1 MVKYV
6 YDFSEGDKSM
16 KDLLGGKGAN
26 LAEMTKLG
34 LPVPPGFTI
43 TTEACRA
50 YLKESTVPESLAT
63 EVTTALRGVEDQMGR
78 HLGDP
83 SDPLLVSVRSGAK
96 FSMPGMMETV
106 LNIGLNDE
114 SVLGLAAVSGNERFA
129 WDSYRRLIQM
139 FGKTV
144 LDIDGDLFSDA
155 LDELKAERGVK
166 GDTELTAEDLKGLV
180 DTFKGIVKEQTGKDF
195 PQDPRT
201 QMDMGI
207 EAVFRSWNTERAR
220 IYRRR
225 ERIPHDLGTAVN
237 ICTMVFGNMG
247 ENSGTG
253 VCFTRD
259 PSSGHSGV
267 YGDYLENAQGED
279 VVAGIR
285 NTLALSDLER
295 INKPVYDELRAIM
308 RKLETHYRDM
318 CDIEFTVERGKL
330 WMLQTRVGKRTAA
343 AAFRIATQL
352 LGEKLITRDEAL
364 GRVTGDQLTQLMF
377 PQFDAKAEKELIA
390 RGMAASPGAAV
401 GKIAF
406 NNAQAVEAAEKGIKT
421 VLVRRETN
429 PDDLPGMVAAEG
441 VLTARGGKTSHA
453 AVVARGMGKTCVCGA
468 ESLVIDEAAGTV
480 TIGDLVLTAEDTIAI
495 DGQTGEIF
503 RGEVPVADS
512 PVTTYLADGLE
523 AGIAAAGEDQGTREL
538 VEAVDK
544 LLAHADK
551 VRRLH
556 VRANADT
563 PLDSKRAIAFGAEG
577 IGLCRTEHMFLGE
590 RRPLVERAILS
601 APESDERQAAF
612 NELEKLQ
619 KQDFLEMLEVMD
631 GKAMTVR
638 LIDPPL
644 HEFMPALIEL
654 ETKVAVGKATGTLDP
669 ADEAMLVE
677 VRRMHEQNPMLG
689 LRGVRLGI
697 YLPGLFALQMRAL
710 CEAAAQLVARGLDPR
725 PEIMVPLVGSVR
737 ELQLVREEGEG
748 IIASVAAARG
758 VDLSGVSIGAMIELP
773 RAAMTAEDLAEEA
786 DFFSFGTNDLTQT
799 VWGFSRDDVEGVF
812 FPQYIEA
819 GIFGVSPFES
829 IDVHG
834 VGTLVSE
841 GVRRA
846 RSTKPNIK
854 LGVCGE
860 HGGDPQSI
868 HFFHNVGV
876 DYVSCSPFRVP
887 VARLEA
893 GRAAVEDHVD
903 MTA

>member
-50 YLKESTVPESLAT
+50 YLKESAVPESCLPT
-63 EVTTALRGVEDQMGR
+63 EAPARCAASKTDGPPPRRPRRPAPGLRAKRRKVLHAR
-78 HLGDP
+78 HDG
-83 SDPLLVSVRSGAK
+83 
-96 FSMPGMMETV
+96 TV

-180 DTFKGIVKEQTGKDF
+180 DTFKGIVKEQTGEDF

-364 GRVTGDQLTQLMF
+364 
-377 PQFDAKAEKELIA
+377 
-390 RGMAASPGAAV
+390 AASPA
-401 GKIAF
+401 
-406 NNAQAVEAAEKGIKT
+406 
-421 VLVRRETN
+421 
-429 PDDLPGMVAAEG
+429 
-441 VLTARGGKTSHA
+441 TS
-453 AVVARGMGKTCVCGA
+453 
-468 ESLVIDEAAGTV
+468 
-480 TIGDLVLTAEDTIAI
+480 
-495 DGQTGEIF
+495 
-503 RGEVPVADS
+503 S
-512 PVTTYLADGLE
+512 P
-523 AGIAAAGEDQGTREL
+523 
-538 VEAVDK
+538 
-544 LLAHADK
+544 
-551 VRRLH
+551 
-556 VRANADT
+556 
-563 PLDSKRAIAFGAEG
+563 S
-577 IGLCRTEHMFLGE
+577 
-590 RRPLVERAILS
+590 
-601 APESDERQAAF
+601 
-612 NELEKLQ
+612 
-619 KQDFLEMLEVMD
+619 
-631 GKAMTVR
+631 
-638 LIDPPL
+638 
-644 HEFMPALIEL
+644 
-654 ETKVAVGKATGTLDP
+654 
-669 ADEAMLVE
+669 
-677 VRRMHEQNPMLG
+677 
-689 LRGVRLGI
+689 
-697 YLPGLFALQMRAL
+697 
-710 CEAAAQLVARGLDPR
+710 
-725 PEIMVPLVGSVR
+725 
-737 ELQLVREEGEG
+737 
-748 IIASVAAARG
+748 
-758 VDLSGVSIGAMIELP
+758 
-773 RAAMTAEDLAEEA
+773 
-786 DFFSFGTNDLTQT
+786 
-799 VWGFSRDDVEGVF
+799 
-812 FPQYIEA
+812 
-819 GIFGVSPFES
+819 
-829 IDVHG
+829 
-834 VGTLVSE
+834 
-841 GVRRA
+841 
-846 RSTKPNIK
+846 
-854 LGVCGE
+854 
-860 HGGDPQSI
+860 
-868 HFFHNVGV
+868 
-876 DYVSCSPFRVP
+876 
-887 VARLEA
+887 
-893 GRAAVEDHVD
+893 
-903 MTA
+903 